1 MPTEPQITTKDIVLR
16 LDDKVT
22 QLIKDVGDLKVIAGA
37 VGSNV
42 ESIHDHEMRLRALEK
57 NESEGTGERKY
68 RRFVW
73 PSVWGAVVAAAAWL
87 PDLFKH
93 HS

>member
-1 MPTEPQITTKDIVLR
+1 MTEPQITTRDVVLR

-42 ESIHDHEMRLRALEK
+42 ETLHDHELRLRDLETARDEDRG
-57 NESEGTGERKY
+57 ESKY
-68 RRFVW
+68 KRFIW
-73 PSVWGAVVAAAAWL
+73 PGVWGAIVAASGWV
-87 PDLFKH
+87 PSLFH
-93 HS
+93 HR

>member
-1 MPTEPQITTKDIVLR
+1 MTEPQITTKDVVLL
-16 LDDKVT
+16 LDGKVD
-22 QLIKDVGDLKVIAGA
+22 QLIRDVGDLKVIAGA

-42 ESIHDHEMRLRALEK
+42 ETLHDHELRLRDLERDRA
-57 NESEGTGERKY
+57 EGTGERKY

-87 PDLFKH
+87 PDLFRH